1 MDIITG
7 YTGVKHIT
15 AEQDRDI
22 NIGVFGEESYVLSTG
37 LKMKSE
43 ISSNNEI
50 KIRDG
55 VLMHQGCAASIKKN
69 TYDSVTITNGS
80 QGMQRIDLI
89 VARYERNEE
98 TGVEEMN
105 FVVIQGTPAEADPT
119 VPEYIVGDIQAGDAI
134 ADMPMYEVV
143 IEGLNITAVNEVF
156 TVLDNRAEITKL
168 LAELNSKLSNVAI
181 RGGSKIVTITSGSDA
196 VVLFSLDQIRSLFG
210 HLTTQPYNYTVS
222 ATNGDGKS
230 SGHHL
235 HGTTWLD
242 NNLYVLS
249 NQVASGNISTRVNYV
264 IFYSP

>member
-168 LAELNSKLSNVAI
+168 LAELNSNMCKNEFSSRVAI
-181 RGGSKIVTITSGSDA
+181 ANNESFTPDSDGYISINMDYDSTSSYCRVLDKNDNVLLQLASGTATRIGSSVSSMFLRKGITIT
-196 VVLFSLDQIRSLFG
+196 F
-210 HLTTQPYNYTVS
+210 N
-222 ATNGDGKS
+222 
-230 SGHHL
+230 
-235 HGTTWLD
+235 
-242 NNLYVLS
+242 S
-249 NQVASGNISTRVNYV
+249 NKTAGCTCF
-264 IFYSP
+264 FYPLV